1 MSFRFF
7 GRSLVAIMLIN
18 MLFVFRAYA
27 VLPAVLPAALPAFD
41 GESQALP
48 SLAPLLKKV
57 NPAVVNISTFATKQV
72 NNPLLNDPVFRHFFG
87 APNNRQPQ
95 QRRTQSAGSGV
106 IIDAANGTVITN
118 YHVVNGADEIHVSL
132 DDKRSFE
139 ATLIGGDPE
148 VDIAVLKI
156 KAKNLTELK
165 MADSELLQ
173 QGDFVIAI
181 GNPFG
186 LENTVTTGVVS
197 ALGRSGLGI
206 EGYENFIQTD
216 ASINP
221 GNSGGALVNLRGEL
235 VGINTAIIAPN
246 GGNVGIGLAIPMN
259 MARNSSDQLLEHGE
273 VRRGQLGVIIQD
285 MTSSL
290 AEAFDLDAQQKGV
303 LITQVQEDS
312 AAYLAGLE
320 AGDIIVM
327 VNQKAIN
334 TASQLRNAVGSV
346 RVGDALKLELLR
358 EGKKRKMTVVVG
370 ERRDLLSRAN
380 KIHPQLNGADLQDA
394 SGGNGVVVADIIDGS
409 NASASGLRV
418 GDRIVSVNRLAVSNL
433 KQLAK
438 VAERSSGKMLI
449 RIVRGNTAL
458 FIVLS

>member
-290 AEAFDLDAQQKGV
+290 AEAFNLDAQQKGV

-327 VNQKAIN
+327 VNQKTIN

-438 VAERSSGKMLI
+438 VAGRSSGKMLI

>member
-1 MSFRFF
+1 MRFRFL
-7 GRSLVAIMLIN
+7 GRSLAAIIIN
-18 MLFVFRAYA
+18 MIFVFNASA
-27 VLPAVLPAALPAFD
+27 VLPAFD
-41 GESQALP
+41 GEGQVLP
-48 SLAPLLKKV
+48 SLAPLLIKV
-57 NPAVVNISTFATKQV
+57 NPAVVNISTFGTKQV
-72 NNPLLNDPVFRHFFG
+72 SNPLLNDPVFRHFFG
-87 APNNRQPQ
+87 GSNQRQPQ

-106 IIDAANGTVITN
+106 IIDEAKGTVITN
-118 YHVVNGADEIHVSL
+118 YHVIDGADEIHVSL
-132 DDKRSFE
+132 NDKRSFK

-156 KAKNLTELK
+156 EAKDLTEIK

-273 VRRGQLGVIIQD
+273 VRRGQLGVIVQD
-285 MTSSL
+285 MTSVL
-290 AEAFDLDAQQKGV
+290 AEAFDLDAQQQGV
-303 LITQVQEDS
+303 LITQVKEDS
-312 AAYLAGLE
+312 AAYIAGLE
-320 AGDIIVM
+320 AGDIVVKLNEKTIHSS
-327 VNQKAIN
+327 
-334 TASQLRNAVGSV
+334 SQLRNAVGTA
-346 RVGDALKLELLR
+346 RIGDALKLELLR
-358 EGKKRKMTVVVG
+358 DGKQRKIKVLIG
-370 ERRDLLSRAN
+370 ERSNSLSIAN
-380 KIHPQLNGADLQDA
+380 NIHPRLNGADLKNA
-394 SGGNGVVVADIIDGS
+394 ENSNGVVVAAIGDGS
-409 NASASGLRV
+409 EASMSGLTV
-418 GDRIVSVNRLAVSNL
+418 GDRIVSVNRVVVNNL
-433 KQLAK
+433 KQLMT
-438 VAERSSGKMLI
+438 VAERSSGKMLV

>member
-1 MSFRFF
+1 MNFYILA
-7 GRSLVAIMLIN
+7 RSLIIIFFIN
-18 MLFVFRAYA
+18 TLLVFKAYA
-27 VLPAVLPAALPAFD
+27 VLPAFD
-41 GESQALP
+41 GDGQVLP

-72 NNPLLNDPVFRHFFG
+72 DNPLLNDPVFRHFFG

-95 QRRTQSAGSGV
+95 KRRTQSAGSGV
-106 IIDAANGTVITN
+106 IIDAENGTVITN
-118 YHVVNGADEIHVSL
+118 YHVINGADEIHVGL
-132 DDKRSFE
+132 DDQRSFQ

-156 KAKNLTELK
+156 EADNLSELAL
-165 MADSELLQ
+165 ADSDLLQ

-259 MARNSSDQLLEHGE
+259 MARNSSEQLLEHGE

-285 MTSSL
+285 MTASL
-290 AEAFDLDAQQKGV
+290 AEAFDLDPQQKGV
-303 LITQVQEDS
+303 LITQVQEAS
-312 AAYLAGLE
+312 AAQQAGLE
-320 AGDIIVM
+320 AGDIIVG
-327 VNQKAIN
+327 VDKKTISS
-334 TASQLRNAVGSV
+334 ASQLRNAVGGA
-346 RVGDALKLELLR
+346 RIGDKLKLEFLR
-358 EGKKRKMTVVVG
+358 EGKKRKLTVKVG
-370 ERRDLLSRAN
+370 ERAN
-380 KIHPQLNGADLQDA
+380 VFATVKKIHPRLEGAELQDA
-394 SGGNGVVVADIIDGS
+394 EDGRGILVKKLASGS
-409 NASASGLRV
+409 NASMSGLRV
-418 GDRIVSVNRLAVSNL
+418 GDRIVSVNRVAVASL
-433 KQLAK
+433 EQLAK
-438 VAERSSGKMLI
+438 VAERSTGKMLV
-449 RIVRGNTAL
+449 RIIRGNTAL

>member
-1 MSFRFF
+1 MNVLIF
-7 GRSLVAIMLIN
+7 GRALFAIIIIN
-18 MLFVFRAYA
+18 VFFVFNALA
-27 VLPAVLPAALPAFD
+27 VLPAFD
-41 GESQALP
+41 GDGKVLP
-48 SLAPLLKKV
+48 SLAPLLKEV
-57 NPAVVNISTFATKQV
+57 NPAVVNISTFTTRKAK
-72 NNPLLNDPVFRHFFG
+72 NPLLNDPVFRHFFG
-87 APNNRQPQ
+87 APNNRKQPGQ
-95 QRRTQSAGSGV
+95 PQRRTQSAGSGV
-106 IIDAANGTVITN
+106 IIDAENGTVITN
-118 YHVVNGADEIHVSL
+118 YHVIDGADEIHVGL

-156 KAKNLTELK
+156 KAKNLSELK
-165 MADSELLQ
+165 MADSDLLQ

-259 MARNSSDQLLEHGE
+259 MARNSSEQLLEHGE

-285 MTSSL
+285 MTAAL
-290 AEAFDLDAQQKGV
+290 AEAFELDSQQKGV
-303 LITQVQEDS
+303 LITQVQEQS
-312 AAYLAGLE
+312 AAQLAGLE
-320 AGDIIVM
+320 AGDIIVA
-327 VNQKAIN
+327 VNRKIID
-334 TASQLRNAVGSV
+334 TASQLRNAVGGA
-346 RVGDALKLELLR
+346 RIGDALKLELLR
-358 EGKKRKMTVVVG
+358 DGKKRNVTVVVG
-370 ERRDLLSRAN
+370 ERVNLLSSAK
-380 KIHPQLNGADLQDA
+380 KIHPRLDGAELQDA
-394 SGGNGVVVADIIDGS
+394 DDDSGVIVADLANGS
-409 NASASGLRV
+409 DAAISGLRV
-418 GDRIVSVNRLAVSNL
+418 GDRIVSVNRVLINNL
-433 KQLAK
+433 QQLTK
-438 VAERSSGKMLI
+438 VAARSSGKMLV

-458 FIVLS
+458 FIVLV

>member
-1 MSFRFF
+1 M
-7 GRSLVAIMLIN
+7 
-18 MLFVFRAYA
+18 
-27 VLPAVLPAALPAFD
+27 
-41 GESQALP
+41 
-48 SLAPLLKKV
+48 
-57 NPAVVNISTFATKQV
+57 
-72 NNPLLNDPVFRHFFG
+72 
-87 APNNRQPQ
+87 
-95 QRRTQSAGSGV
+95 
-106 IIDAANGTVITN
+106 IIDAGNGTVITN
-118 YHVVNGADEIHVSL
+118 YHVINGADEIHVSL

-156 KAKNLTELK
+156 EAENLTELK

-303 LITQVQEDS
+303 LITQVQEGS
-312 AAYLAGLE
+312 AADLAGLE
-320 AGDIIVM
+320 AGDIIVI
-327 VNQKAIN
+327 VNQKIN
-334 TASQLRNAVGSV
+334 QYGFAV
-346 RVGDALKLELLR
+346 
-358 EGKKRKMTVVVG
+358 KKC
-370 ERRDLLSRAN
+370 RRQC
-380 KIHPQLNGADLQDA
+380 K
-394 SGGNGVVVADIIDGS
+394 
-409 NASASGLRV
+409 
-418 GDRIVSVNRLAVSNL
+418 NR
-433 KQLAK
+433 
-438 VAERSSGKMLI
+438 
-449 RIVRGNTAL
+449 
-458 FIVLS
+458 

>member
-1 MSFRFF
+1 MVFRFF
-7 GRSLVAIMLIN
+7 SRSLIAFVIIN
-18 MLFVFRAYA
+18 LFFVFRASA
-27 VLPAVLPAALPAFD
+27 VLPIFD
-41 GESQALP
+41 GDGQQLP

-72 NNPLLNDPVFRHFFG
+72 NNPLMDDPVFRHFFG
-87 APNNRQPQ
+87 APQNRQPQ

-106 IIDAANGTVITN
+106 IIDATKGTVITN
-118 YHVVNGADEIHVSL
+118 YHVINGADEIHVSL
-132 DDKRSFE
+132 NDKRSFK

-156 KAKNLTELK
+156 EAKDLTEIK

-235 VGINTAIIAPN
+235 IGINTAIIAPN

-259 MARNSSDQLLEHGE
+259 MARNSSEQLLEHGE

-285 MTSSL
+285 MTSAL

-312 AAYLAGLE
+312 AADLAGLE
-320 AGDIIVM
+320 AGDIIVKL
-327 VNQKAIN
+327 NEKSIN
-334 TASQLRNAVGSV
+334 SSSQLRNAVGTA
-346 RVGDALKLELLR
+346 RIGDALKLELLR
-358 EGKKRKMTVVVG
+358 DGKQRKIKVLIG
-370 ERRDLLSRAN
+370 ERPNSLSVASN
-380 KIHPQLNGADLQDA
+380 IHPRLDGADLKNADN
-394 SGGNGVVVADIIDGS
+394 SNGVVVAAIKSGS
-409 NASASGLRV
+409 DASTSGLRV
-418 GDRIVSVNRLAVSNL
+418 GDRIVSVNRMAVNNL
-433 KQLAK
+433 KQLVAI
-438 VAERSSGKMLI
+438 AERSSGKMLV
-449 RIVRGNTAL
+449 RIIRGNTAL

>member
-1 MSFRFF
+1 MRFRFL
-7 GRSLVAIMLIN
+7 GRSLAAIIIN
-18 MLFVFRAYA
+18 MIFVFNASA
-27 VLPAVLPAALPAFD
+27 FLPAFD
-41 GESQALP
+41 GEGQVLP
-48 SLAPLLKKV
+48 SLAPLLIKV
-57 NPAVVNISTFATKQV
+57 NPAVVNISTFGTKQV
-72 NNPLLNDPVFRHFFG
+72 SNPLLNDPVFRHFFG
-87 APNNRQPQ
+87 GSNQRQPQ

-106 IIDAANGTVITN
+106 IIDAAKGTVITN
-118 YHVVNGADEIHVSL
+118 YHVIDGADEIHVSL
-132 DDKRSFE
+132 NDKRSFK
-139 ATLIGGDPE
+139 AVLIGGDPE

-156 KAKNLTELK
+156 VAKDLTEIK

-273 VRRGQLGVIIQD
+273 VRRGQLGVIVQD
-285 MTSSL
+285 MTSAL
-290 AEAFDLDAQQKGV
+290 AEAFDLDAQQQGV

-312 AAYLAGLE
+312 AAHIAGLE
-320 AGDIIVM
+320 AGDIVVKLNEKTIHSS
-327 VNQKAIN
+327 
-334 TASQLRNAVGSV
+334 SQLRNAVGTA
-346 RVGDALKLELLR
+346 RIGDALKLELLR
-358 EGKKRKMTVVVG
+358 DGKQRTIKVLIG
-370 ERRDLLSRAN
+370 ERSNSLSIAN
-380 KIHPQLNGADLQDA
+380 NIHPRLNGADLKNADN
-394 SGGNGVVVADIIDGS
+394 SNGVVVAAIGDGS
-409 NASASGLRV
+409 EASMSGLTV
-418 GDRIVSVNRLAVSNL
+418 GDRIVSVNRVVVNNL
-433 KQLAK
+433 KQLMT
-438 VAERSSGKMLI
+438 VAERSSGKMLV

>member
-1 MSFRFF
+1 
-7 GRSLVAIMLIN
+7 
-18 MLFVFRAYA
+18 
-27 VLPAVLPAALPAFD
+27 
-41 GESQALP
+41 LP

-438 VAERSSGKMLI
+438 VAGRSSGKMLI

>member
-1 MSFRFF
+1 MRFGF
-7 GRSLVAIMLIN
+7 LGRSLATIVIN
-18 MLFVFRAYA
+18 MFFVFNVSA
-27 VLPAVLPAALPAFD
+27 VLPTLD
-41 GESQALP
+41 GDGQVLP

-57 NPAVVNISTFATKQV
+57 NPAVVNISTFATRQV
-72 NNPLLNDPVFRHFFG
+72 SNPLSNDPVFRHFFG
-87 APNNRQPQ
+87 GSNNRQPQ

-106 IIDAANGTVITN
+106 IIDAAKGTVITN
-118 YHVVNGADEIHVSL
+118 YHVINGADEIHVSL
-132 DDKRSFE
+132 NDKRSFK

-156 KAKNLTELK
+156 EAKNLTEIR

-259 MARNSSDQLLEHGE
+259 MAKNSSDQLLEHGE
-273 VRRGQLGVIIQD
+273 VRRGQLGVIVQD
-285 MTSSL
+285 MTSAL
-290 AEAFDLDAQQKGV
+290 AEAFDLDAQQQGV

-312 AAYLAGLE
+312 AADLAGLE
-320 AGDIIVM
+320 AGDIV
-327 VNQKAIN
+327 VKLNQKAVN
-334 TASQLRNAVGSV
+334 SSSQLRNAVGTA
-346 RVGDALKLELLR
+346 RIGDTLKLELLR
-358 EGKKRKMTVVVG
+358 DGKQRKIKVIIG
-370 ERRDLLSRAN
+370 GRLNILNHAKN
-380 KIHPQLNGADLQDA
+380 IHPRLNGADLKNADN
-394 SGGNGVVVADIIDGS
+394 SNGVVVAAIDDGS
-409 NASASGLRV
+409 DASMSGLRV
-418 GDRIVSVNRLAVSNL
+418 GDRIVSVNRMSVDNL
-433 KQLAK
+433 KQLVTIAQ
-438 VAERSSGKMLI
+438 RSSGKMLV

-458 FIVLS
+458 FVVLS

>member
-1 MSFRFF
+1 M
-7 GRSLVAIMLIN
+7 
-18 MLFVFRAYA
+18 
-27 VLPAVLPAALPAFD
+27 
-41 GESQALP
+41 
-48 SLAPLLKKV
+48 
-57 NPAVVNISTFATKQV
+57 
-72 NNPLLNDPVFRHFFG
+72 
-87 APNNRQPQ
+87 
-95 QRRTQSAGSGV
+95 
-106 IIDAANGTVITN
+106 
-118 YHVVNGADEIHVSL
+118 
-132 DDKRSFE
+132 
-139 ATLIGGDPE
+139 
-148 VDIAVLKI
+148 LKI
-156 KAKNLTELK
+156 VAKDLTEIK

-273 VRRGQLGVIIQD
+273 VRRGQLGVIVQD
-285 MTSSL
+285 MTSVL
-290 AEAFDLDAQQKGV
+290 AEAFDLDAQQQGV

-312 AAYLAGLE
+312 AAHMAGLE
-320 AGDIIVM
+320 AGDIVVKLNEKTIHSS
-327 VNQKAIN
+327 
-334 TASQLRNAVGSV
+334 SQLRNAVGTA
-346 RVGDALKLELLR
+346 RIGDALKLELLR
-358 EGKKRKMTVVVG
+358 DGKQRKIKVLIG
-370 ERRDLLSRAN
+370 ERSNSLSIAN
-380 KIHPQLNGADLQDA
+380 NIHPRLNGADLKNADN
-394 SGGNGVVVADIIDGS
+394 SNGVVVAAIDDGS
-409 NASASGLRV
+409 EASMSGLTV
-418 GDRIVSVNRLAVSNL
+418 GDRIVSVNRVVVNNL
-433 KQLAK
+433 KQLVT
-438 VAERSSGKMLI
+438 VAERSSGKMLV

>member
-290 AEAFDLDAQQKGV
+290 AEAFNLDAQQKGV

-438 VAERSSGKMLI
+438 VAGRSSGKMLI

>member
-1 MSFRFF
+1 MGFRLFS
-7 GRSLVAIMLIN
+7 RTLVAIIIFN
-18 MLFVFRAYA
+18 LFFVVRASA
-27 VLPAVLPAALPAFD
+27 VLPAFD
-41 GESQALP
+41 GEGQVLP
-48 SLAPLLKKV
+48 SLAPLLKEV
-57 NPAVVNISTFATKQV
+57 NPAVVNISTFTTRKV

-87 APNNRQPQ
+87 APNNRQQRQPQ

-118 YHVVNGADEIHVSL
+118 YHVINGADEIHVGL
-132 DDKRSFE
+132 DDKRSFV

-156 KAKNLTELK
+156 KAKNLSELK
-165 MADSELLQ
+165 MADSDLLQ

-290 AEAFDLDAQQKGV
+290 AEAFELDAQQKGV
-303 LITQVQEDS
+303 LITQVQEPS
-312 AAYLAGLE
+312 AAHLAGLE
-320 AGDIIVM
+320 AGDIIVT
-327 VNQKAIN
+327 VNGKIIAA
-334 TASQLRNAVGSV
+334 ASQLRNAVGGA
-346 RVGDALKLELLR
+346 RIGDKLQLELLR
-358 EGKKRKMTVVVG
+358 EGKKRKVTVVVG
-370 ERRDLLSRAN
+370 EQVNLLSSAK
-380 KIHPQLNGADLQDA
+380 KIHPRLDGAELQNA
-394 SGGNGVVVADIIDGS
+394 EDGS
-409 NASASGLRV
+409 GVMVSSLANDSNAATSGLRV
-418 GDRIVSVNRLAVSNL
+418 GDRIVSINRVLVNNL
-433 KQLAK
+433 EQLTK
-438 VAERSSGKMLI
+438 VANRSSGKMLV
-449 RIVRGNTAL
+449 RIIRGNTAL
-458 FIVLS
+458 FIVLA

>member
-1 MSFRFF
+1 MSFRYY
-7 GRSLVAIMLIN
+7 GRSLVAIIIIN
-18 MLFVFRAYA
+18 MLFVYQASA
-27 VLPAVLPAALPAFD
+27 VLPAFD
-41 GESQALP
+41 GEGQVLP

-87 APNNRQPQ
+87 GPNNAQPQ

-106 IIDAANGTVITN
+106 IIDAGKGTVITN
-118 YHVVNGADEIHVSL
+118 YHVINGADEIHVSL

-156 KAKNLTELK
+156 EAENLTELK

-312 AAYLAGLE
+312 AADLAGLE

-327 VNQKAIN
+327 VNKKLIN
-334 TASQLRNAVGSV
+334 TASQLRNVVGSV
-346 RVGDALKLELLR
+346 RIGEALKLELLR
-358 EGKKRKMTVVVG
+358 EGKSRKMTVVVG
-370 ERRDLLSRAN
+370 ERSNLLSRAN
-380 KIHPQLNGADLQDA
+380 KIHPRLNGAELKNAENGKGVIVAELA
-394 SGGNGVVVADIIDGS
+394 SGS

-418 GDRIVSVNRLAVSNL
+418 GDRIVSVNRVAVSNL
-433 KQLAK
+433 KQLTK
-438 VAERSSGKMLI
+438 VAERSSGKMLV